1 MVKPQQVEVY
11 PDVAALSVAAGQR
24 FLQLAQAAVA
34 RHSVFTVALAG
45 GSTPRGLYT
54 ALATDPHLRAA
65 IPWARIH
72 FFFGDERHV
81 PPGHP
86 DSNFRMADE
95 AMFQRLPRE
104 WLHVHRLP
112 GELPDPAEAA
122 DIYAAEMR
130 RFFEAQGLMEDE
142 FPRFDLVLLGMGPDG
157 HTASLFHGTPAL
169 QETRRWVV
177 ANWVEKLKT
186 HRITMT
192 LPVLNR
198 AAGIIMLVAG
208 AEKAPILAEV
218 LELTAP
224 EPKYP
229 VQMVQPVKGTK
240 RWMLDKAAAAELT
253 AVQT

>member
-1 MVKPQQVEVY
+1 MVKPQLVEVY

-34 RHSVFTVALAG
+34 KQGVFTVALAG

-54 ALATDPHLRAA
+54 ALETEPHLRVA
-65 IPWARIH
+65 IPWAQIH

-81 PPGHP
+81 PPDHP
-86 DSNFRMADE
+86 DSNYRMANE

-104 WLHVHRLP
+104 WLHVHRIP

-122 DIYAAEMR
+122 GIYAAEMR
-130 RFFEAQGLMEDE
+130 RFFEAQGLVEDG
-142 FPRFDLVLLGMGPDG
+142 FPKFDLVLLGMGPDG
-157 HTASLFHGTPAL
+157 HTASLFPGTPAL
-169 QETRRWVV
+169 QENRRWVV
-177 ANWVEKLKT
+177 ANWVEKLNT

-198 AAGIIMLVAG
+198 AAEIILLVAG

-218 LELTAP
+218 LELTTPA
-224 EPKYP
+224 PKYP
-229 VQMVQPVKGTK
+229 VQMVQPLKGTK
-240 RWMLDKAAAAELT
+240 RWMLDKAAAAQLT
-253 AVQT
+253 AIQT